1 MTANNRPATF
11 TDSPLGKAFKKQ
23 IKTIEDQGENE
34 TKTIRDQR
42 KDKRI
47 KKCAYDA
54 EDNLFISKQTEIFNE
69 IVDERREKI
78 IDLDKKK
85 LIAII

>member
-1 MTANNRPATF
+1 M
-11 TDSPLGKAFKKQ
+11 KQ
-23 IKTIEDQGENE
+23 KQFEIKE
-34 TKTIRDQR
+34 K
-42 KDKRI
+42 I
-47 KKCAYDA
+47 K
-54 EDNLFISKQTEIFNE
+54 ELRNMLMMLNLFISKQTEIFNE